1 MSDSVDVVESKR
13 NRGDVESTIQG
24 WLDDNSG
31 ITSLD
36 DVKKVY
42 EMNDR
47 VGIVLLYTA

>member
-13 NRGDVESTIQG
+13 NRDAVESRIQT
-24 WLDDNSG
+24 WLTNNSG

-36 DVKKVY
+36 QVKTVY